1 VHSTGLD
8 ALVCTQLAD
17 EADDLTTGV
26 PSGVAQEDSSRR
38 RPLPQAMLQPC
49 VLAVLMSGAGLLL
62 ACERVGFMP
71 LSAHHVRASIAVSDL
86 QKAVAF
92 YEGTLGLEVLRSGPS
107 ANIADGSRVYRSG
120 GGPALN
126 VYQSVTA
133 GKTSAT
139 LATWY
144 VDDIDQIVDELALSG
159 VEFIRYDQLDHDA
172 KGITAR
178 AGGGR
183 IAWFQDPDG
192 NTFAL
197 EADI

>member
-1 VHSTGLD
+1 V
-8 ALVCTQLAD
+8 ALPPQGVGGILAA
-17 EADDLTTGV
+17 EPG
-26 PSGVAQEDSSRR
+26 
-38 RPLPQAMLQPC
+38 PLP
-49 VLAVLMSGAGLLL
+49 G
-62 ACERVGFMP
+62 VGEWLMP
-71 LSAHHVRASIAVSDL
+71 LSRYQLRTSIAVSDI
-86 QKAVAF
+86 QNAVAF
-92 YEGTLGLEVLRSGPS
+92 YEGKLGLPVLRSGPS
-107 ANIADGSRVYRSG
+107 ASIADGSRVYGSG

-133 GKTSAT
+133 GKTPAT

-144 VDDIDQIVDELALSG
+144 VDDIDQIVDELVSSG
-159 VEFIRYDQLDHDA
+159 IEFTRYEQLHHDA

-197 EADI
+197 ESDA

>member
-1 VHSTGLD
+1 
-8 ALVCTQLAD
+8 
-17 EADDLTTGV
+17 
-26 PSGVAQEDSSRR
+26 
-38 RPLPQAMLQPC
+38 
-49 VLAVLMSGAGLLL
+49 
-62 ACERVGFMP
+62 MP
-71 LSAHHVRASIAVSDL
+71 LSTYELRTSIAVSDI

-92 YEGTLGLEVLRSGPS
+92 YEGKLGLQPLGSGPS
-107 ANIADGSRVYRSG
+107 AHIADGSRVYGSG

-126 VYQSVTA
+126 VYQSDTA
-133 GKTSAT
+133 GKTRAT

-144 VDDIDQIVDELALSG
+144 VDDIDQIVDELTSSG
-159 VEFIRYDQLDHDA
+159 VELLRYDQFEHDS

-197 EADI
+197 EADV

>member
-1 VHSTGLD
+1 
-8 ALVCTQLAD
+8 
-17 EADDLTTGV
+17 
-26 PSGVAQEDSSRR
+26 
-38 RPLPQAMLQPC
+38 
-49 VLAVLMSGAGLLL
+49 
-62 ACERVGFMP
+62 MP
-71 LSAHHVRASIAVSDL
+71 LSAHHLRASIAVRDL
-86 QKAVAF
+86 QKAIAF
-92 YEGTLGLEVLRSGPS
+92 YEGTLGLEALQSGPS
-107 ANIADGSRVYRSG
+107 ANIPDGSRVYGSG

-126 VYQSVTA
+126 VYQSDSA
-133 GKTSAT
+133 GQTSAT

-144 VDDIDQIVDELALSG
+144 VDDIDQLVDELASSG
-159 VEFIRYDQLDHDA
+159 VEFIRYDHLEHDA